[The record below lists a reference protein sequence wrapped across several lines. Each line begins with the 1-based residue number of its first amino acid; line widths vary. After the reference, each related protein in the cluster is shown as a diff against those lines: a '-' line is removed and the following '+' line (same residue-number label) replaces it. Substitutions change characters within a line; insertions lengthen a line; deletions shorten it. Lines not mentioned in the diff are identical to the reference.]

1 MCHYTNKNT
10 NKQEY
15 NAIRKEINSSIP
27 QKADQIPSYYQ
38 VQKKYCQFIGGI
50 HTNNNNQNTD
60 DILQAPTDI
69 NFDTNENYNNTLDT
83 VEDVT
88 KQYDISTILGDKHDN
103 GKKHFK
109 Q

>member
-1 MCHYTNKNT
+1 MCHYTKKNT

-15 NAIRKEINSSIP
+15 TAIRKEINSSIH
-27 QKADQIPSYYQ
+27 QKEDKILSYYQ
-38 VQKKYCQFIGGI
+38 VQNKYCQFIGGI
-50 HTNNNNQNTD
+50 HTNNNNKNID

-83 VEDVT
+83 VEDVR
-88 KQYDISTILGDKHDN
+88 KEDDISTILGDKHDN
-103 GKKHFK
+103 EKTHFK